1 MKYLFFV
8 SYMLIAANVNSQIR
22 NVSVDTLSINIRQGP
37 KQFSKALRTP
47 LLLIGAGVYA
57 MSDNDVLSRYEFK
70 EERDEYFPTFRHRA
84 DDYLQFAPIVAVY
97 GLNALGIKGK
107 HDFRTRS
114 MLLLKSEL
122 IMTALTFSL
131 KKITAVPRPDTGQ
144 PTSFPSGHTAQAF
157 AAATFMVKEYGDRS
171 VLYSIGAYSLASGI
185 GVMRVMNNRHW
196 ISDVLAGA
204 GIGILSTNLAYF
216 LHDHSR
222 KGKGKRHASLI
233 LPSYDGQAGS
243 ITLIKT
249 L

>member
-1 MKYLFFV
+1 MKQIFIFGF
-8 SYMLIAANVNSQIR
+8 MLITIAAHAQIQKKEYDTISIDVKLKRREFRNS
-22 NVSVDTLSINIRQGP
+22 L
-37 KQFSKALRTP
+37 KTP
-47 LLLIGAGVYA
+47 VLLIGAGLYA

-97 GLNALGIKGK
+97 GLNALGVKGE

-114 MLLLKSEL
+114 AVLIRTEL

-157 AAATFMVKEYGDRS
+157 AAATFMAKEYGKQN
-171 VLYSIGAYSLASGI
+171 VLYSVGAYTMASGI
-185 GVMRVMNNRHW
+185 GIMRVMNNRHW
-196 ISDVLAGA
+196 VSDVLAGA
-204 GIGILSTNLAYF
+204 GIGILSTNLSY
-216 LHDHSR
+216 LLQNHSQH
-222 KGKGKRHASLI
+222 GKRKRHASIL